1 MILANHGIISSSGAS
16 VDTDALAFIT
26 ATGITDTT
34 QKSAITTLVSD
45 LKSYNIWS
53 KMKAIYPFVGG
64 TASTHKFNLKDPRD
78 LDAAFRLT
86 FSGGGTHSSTGYLT
100 NNSNA
105 YANTFF
111 SPSANQSLTSGS
123 FGLYSRS
130 SGFGM
135 QFASNGIRNALGQG
149 VQMIIRRGD
158 NLCVS
163 VMWDEGTGGVAS
175 SGTSTDARG
184 FYLINR
190 TANNSLKLFKNN
202 SIIAANTNNQSASGL
217 QAQNYFIGGLN
228 DGGNAMPFSYENKE
242 FAFGLLGDGLSDSEE
257 SNLYTSIQS
266 FQNTLGRAI

>member
-1 MILANHGIISSSGAS
+1 MILANHGIVSSSGAS

-45 LKSYNIWS
+45 LKSFNIWT

-123 FGLYSRS
+123 FGLYSRTS
-130 SGFGM
+130 SFGQ
-135 QFASNGIRNALGQG
+135 QFASSGIRNSSGQG
-149 VQMIIRRGD
+149 VQLVIRRSD
-158 NLCVS
+158 QLCLG
-163 VMWDEGTGGVAS
+163 VMWDEATGGIAN
-175 SGTSTDARG
+175 SGTSADAKG
-184 FYLINR
+184 FYLVNR
-190 TANNSLKLFKNN
+190 TANDSLKLFKNN
-202 SIIAANTNNQSASGL
+202 SIIATNTNNQSASGL
-217 QAQNYFIGGLN
+217 QAQNCFIGGLN
-228 DGGNAMPFSYENKE
+228 DGGNVMPFSYENKE
-242 FAFGLLGDGLSDSEE
+242 FAFGVIGDGLSDSEE

-266 FQNTLGRAI
+266 FQTTIGRAI

>member
-1 MILANHGIISSSGAS
+1 MILATHGIISSSGAS
-16 VDTDALAFIT
+16 FDADALAFIT
-26 ATGITDTT
+26 AASITDNT
-34 QKSAITTLVSD
+34 QKTAVNTLVTD
-45 LKSYNIWS
+45 LKNANIWT
-53 KMKAIYPFVGG
+53 KMKALYPFVGG
-64 TASTHKFNLKDPRD
+64 SATSHKFNLKDPRD
-78 LDAAFRLT
+78 LDAAYRLT

-111 SPSANQSLTSGS
+111 TPSANQSLTSGS

-130 SGFGM
+130 SGFGQ
-135 QFASNGIRNALGQG
+135 QFASSGIRNSSGQG
-149 VQMIIRRGD
+149 VQLIIRRSD
-158 NLCVS
+158 QLCLG
-163 VMWDEGTGGVAS
+163 VMWDESTGGIAN

-202 SIIAANTNNQSASGL
+202 SIIATNTNNQSASGL

-228 DGGNAMPFSYENKE
+228 DGGNVMPFSYENKE
-242 FAFGLLGDGLSDSEE
+242 FAFGVIGDGLSDSEE

-266 FQNTLGRAI
+266 FQNTLSRAI

>member
-1 MILANHGIISSSGAS
+1 MILANHGIVSSSGAS

-34 QKSAITTLVSD
+34 QKSAITTLVTD
-45 LKSYNIWS
+45 LKGYNIWT
-53 KMKAIYPFVGG
+53 KMKALYPFVGG

-86 FSGGGTHSSTGYLT
+86 FNGGGTHSSTGYLT

-130 SGFGM
+130 SGFGL
-135 QFASNGIRNALGQG
+135 QFASSGIRNALGQG

-163 VMWDEGTGGVAS
+163 VMWDEGTGGVAN

-202 SIIAANTNNQSASGL
+202 SIIATNTDTQTANTLISDSYYIGAINTAGSAS
-217 QAQNYFIGGLN
+217 AFT
-228 DGGNAMPFSYENKE
+228 YENKE
-242 FAFGLLGDGLSDSEE
+242 FAFGVLGDGLSDSEE